1 MMAGFLK
8 NRDMGL
14 LILRLG
20 IGGMFVFHGYPKLMG
35 GPERWERLG
44 EAMVFLGITLFP
56 VFWGFMASFA
66 EAIGGLFIIFGWYFR
81 ISNSLLLM
89 TMAVAALQHL
99 AKGQGLGRASH
110 AVELGIVFLA
120 LIFMGPGKY
129 VMTWNKGLD

>member
-1 MMAGFLK
+1 MVGFLK

-20 IGGMFVFHGYPKLMG
+20 IGGMFVFHGYPKLMA
-35 GPERWERLG
+35 GPEKWERLG
-44 EAMVFLGITLFP
+44 EAMGFLGITLFP
-56 VFWGFMASFA
+56 VFWGFMAGFA
-66 EAIGGLFIIFGWYFR
+66 EAVGGLFIMFGWYFK

-120 LIFMGPGKY
+120 LLFMGPGKY
-129 VMTWNKGLD
+129 VMTWNKGSD